1 MIKLSIIIP
10 TYNNAALLRK
20 LLNKLLLQRDK
31 LPLPLFEQNVE
42 IIVIN
47 DGSTEDMGFLRVY
60 SQEVVIVNK
69 VNGGAASARNV
80 GLNMAKGDYIV
91 FVDSD
96 DDVSDDF
103 IEKILNFVNLDPG
116 ADIQYFKCTCEDG
129 SVGYHEPCAWG
140 KVVRREYIGD
150 ARFDENYNIG
160 EEDTLFLPLVAKKTP
175 RVIYRASVL
184 YHYRWSAN
192 PDSLMKK
199 YWRGELSKQKNPNV

>member
-1 MIKLSIIIP
+1 MTKLSIIIP
-10 TYNNAALLRK
+10 TYNNATLLRE

-31 LPLPLFEQNVE
+31 LPLPIFEHNVE

-47 DGSTEDMGFLRVY
+47 DGSTEDMGFLRLYAQDVI
-60 SQEVVIVNK
+60 IVNK

-80 GLNMAKGDYIV
+80 GLNTAKGDYIV

-103 IEKILNFVNLDPG
+103 IEKILDFVRGDST

-129 SVGYHEPCAWG
+129 SVAYHEPCAWG
-140 KVVRREYIGD
+140 KVVRRKYIGD

-160 EEDTLFLPLVAKKTP
+160 EEDTLFLPLAAKNPP
-175 RVIYRASVL
+175 RVLYRTAVL

-192 PDSLMKK
+192 PDSLMKR
-199 YWRGELSKQKNPNV
+199 YWRGELPKTKE

>member
-10 TYNNAALLRK
+10 TYNNAELLK
-20 LLNKLLLQRDK
+20 ELLNKLLLQRDK
-31 LPLPLFEQNVE
+31 LPLPMFERNVE

-47 DGSTEDMGFLRVY
+47 DGSTENMDFLRLY
-60 SQEVVIVNK
+60 SQDVIIVNK
-69 VNGGAASARNV
+69 VNGGAASARNL
-80 GLNMAKGDYIV
+80 GLNTAKGDYIV

-103 IEKILNFVNLDPG
+103 IEKILNYITLDPG

-129 SVGYHEPCAWG
+129 SVAYHEPCAWG
-140 KVVRREYIGD
+140 KVVRRRYIGD

-160 EEDTLFLPLVAKKTP
+160 EEDTLFLPLMRKKP
-175 RVIYRASVL
+175 PVVLYRTGVL

-192 PDSLMKK
+192 PDSLMKR
-199 YWRGELSKQKNPNV
+199 YWRGELPKIKQ